1 MDRIPKNRLRLPLRA
16 RLSLAPEDRPLRV
29 KTWAFTPAAWT
40 PGLKLRLVVV
50 ADVHGAYP
58 LMPPA
63 RIRRI
68 VDQANGLGGD
78 MILLLGDYRASHI
91 VQSAAVTIEEMTP
104 IFAGLRAPMGV
115 WAVQGNHDWW
125 DDARAQLRR
134 EGPTETERLFQAH
147 GIPLLENRAVRLA
160 QGNRPFWLAG
170 LGSQWAFGPK
180 RGGVKQ
186 GVDDL
191 PGTLAQITD
200 EAPVILMAHEPDIF
214 AKKPPVSLV
223 VSGHT
228 HGGQIRLFGWT
239 PHVPSAYGTRYAYG
253 HVREEGRDLVVSA
266 GVGNSG
272 LPVRVGMPA
281 EITVIELG

>member
-1 MDRIPKNRLRLPLRA
+1 MVLIPKNKRLRLPKRA
-16 RLSLAPEDRPLRV
+16 RLAPEDDPVRV
-29 KTWAFTPAAWT
+29 RTWAFTPARWSE
-40 PGLKLRLVVV
+40 GLKLRLVVV
-50 ADVHGAYP
+50 ADVHGARP

-68 VDQANGLGGD
+68 VNQANALGGD
-78 MILLLGDYRASHI
+78 MILMLGDYRASHL
-91 VQSAAVTIEEMTP
+91 VQTASVSIEEMAP
-104 IFAGLRAPMGV
+104 IFATLKAPLGT

-125 DDARAQLRR
+125 DDKRALLRKS
-134 EGPTETERLFQAH
+134 GPTETQILFERH
-147 GIPLLENRAVRLA
+147 GIPILENQAIRLA
-160 QGNRPFWLAG
+160 HGNHPFWIAG
-170 LGSQWAFGPK
+170 LGSQWAFSP
-180 RGGVKQ
+180 RA

-191 PGTLAQITD
+191 PATLEQITD

-253 HVREEGRDLVVSA
+253 HIREDGRDLVVSA

-272 LPVRVGMPA
+272 LPVRVGMPP

>member
-1 MDRIPKNRLRLPLRA
+1 MIPKNRRLRLPKRA
-16 RLSLAPEDRPLRV
+16 RLAPEDDPVRV
-29 KTWAFTPAAWT
+29 RTWAFTPTGWT
-40 PGLKLRLVVV
+40 EGLKLRLVVV
-50 ADVHGAYP
+50 ADVHGARP

-68 VDQANGLGGD
+68 IDQANALGGD
-78 MILLLGDYRASHI
+78 MILMLGDYRASHL
-91 VQSAAVTIEEMTP
+91 VQTASVSIEEMTP
-104 IFAGLRAPMGV
+104 IFADLTAPLGT

-125 DDARAQLRR
+125 DDKRAQLRR
-134 EGPTETERLFQAH
+134 SGPTETQILFERF
-147 GIPLLENRAVRLA
+147 GIPILENQAVRLTH
-160 QGNRPFWLAG
+160 GNHPFWIAG
-170 LGSQWAFGPK
+170 LGSQWAFSP
-180 RGGVKQ
+180 RA

-191 PGTLAQITD
+191 PATLAQITD
-200 EAPVILMAHEPDIF
+200 DAPVILMAHEPDIF

-272 LPVRVGMPA
+272 LPVRVGMPP

>member
-1 MDRIPKNRLRLPLRA
+1 MIPRNKRLRLPKRA
-16 RLSLAPEDRPLRV
+16 RLAPEDDPVRV
-29 KTWAFTPAAWT
+29 RTWAFTPDAWT
-40 PGLKLRLVVV
+40 EGLKLRLVVV
-50 ADVHGAYP
+50 ADVHGARP

-68 VDQANGLGGD
+68 VNQANALGGD
-78 MILLLGDYRASHI
+78 MILMLGDYRASHL
-91 VQSAAVTIEEMTP
+91 VQTASVSIEEMTP
-104 IFAGLRAPMGV
+104 IFADLKAPLGT

-125 DDARAQLRR
+125 DDKRAQLRR
-134 EGPTETERLFQAH
+134 SGPTETQILFERH
-147 GIPLLENRAVRLA
+147 GIPILENQAIRLA
-160 QGNRPFWLAG
+160 HGNHPFWIAG
-170 LGSQWAFGPK
+170 LGSQWAFSP
-180 RGGVKQ
+180 RA

-191 PGTLAQITD
+191 PATLAQITD
-200 EAPVILMAHEPDIF
+200 DAPVILMAHEPDIF

-253 HVREEGRDLVVSA
+253 HVREDGRDLVVSA

-272 LPVRVGMPA
+272 LPVRVGMPP

>member
-1 MDRIPKNRLRLPLRA
+1 M
-16 RLSLAPEDRPLRV
+16 RV
-29 KTWAFTPAAWT
+29 KTWAFTPQGWT

-50 ADVHGAYP
+50 ADVHGARP

-68 VDQANGLGGD
+68 VDQANALGGD
-78 MILLLGDYRASHI
+78 MILLLGDYRASH
-91 VQSAAVTIEEMTP
+91 VMQTASVTIAEMAP
-104 IFAGLRAPMGV
+104 IFADLTAPMGV

-125 DDARAQLRR
+125 DDKRAQLRKS
-134 EGPTETERLFQAH
+134 GPTETQEIFERLN
-147 GIPLLENRAVRLA
+147 IPVLENRAVRLA

-170 LGSQWAFGPK
+170 LGSQWAFGTK
-180 RGGVKQ
+180 HGT
-186 GVDDL
+186 DDL
-191 PGTLAQITD
+191 PSTLAQITD
-200 EAPVILMAHEPDIF
+200 DAPVILMAHEPDIF
-214 AKKPPVSLV
+214 AQKPPVALV
-223 VSGHT
+223 ISGHT

>member
-1 MDRIPKNRLRLPLRA
+1 MRA
-16 RLSLAPEDRPLRV
+16 RLAPEDDPVRV
-29 KTWAFTPAAWT
+29 KTWAFTPELWSE
-40 PGLKLRLVVV
+40 GLKLRLVVV
-50 ADVHGAYP
+50 ADVHGARP

-68 VDQANGLGGD
+68 VNQANALGGD
-78 MILLLGDYRASHI
+78 MILMLGDYRASHL
-91 VQSAAVTIEEMTP
+91 VQTASVSIEEMTP
-104 IFAGLRAPMGV
+104 IFADLDAPLGV

-125 DDARAQLRR
+125 DDKRAQLRKS
-134 EGPTETERLFQAH
+134 GPTETEVLFARY
-147 GIPLLENRAVRLA
+147 GIPVLENQAKRLA
-160 QGNRPFWLAG
+160 QGNHPFWIAG
-170 LGSQWAFGPK
+170 LGSQWAFSPK
-180 RGGVKQ
+180 S

-191 PGTLAQITD
+191 PATLAQVTD
-200 EAPVILMAHEPDIF
+200 DAPVILMAHEPDIF

-253 HVREEGRDLVVSA
+253 HVREDGRDLVVSA

-272 LPVRVGMPA
+272 LPVRVGMPP